1 MPAVVLAMA
10 VFWTSVAL
18 ILYTYA
24 GYPLILW
31 LLTRGRRPPELPE
44 PETTALPFLSVLV
57 AVHNEETVITAKLAN
72 CAALDYPASQIEFLF
87 GSDGSDDRT
96 EALIRAG
103 TRPNVKLFAYAIRR
117 GKSAVLNDLVTQA
130 QGGILLLTDANSM
143 LEPLAARRLAR
154 HFQDP
159 RVGAVCGRLRLTRP
173 RALASQLIAD
183 ESSYWQFESL
193 VKRLE
198 GDLGLLAAANGAI
211 YAIRREFYRQL
222 PTRPAVSEDLYLPAM
237 VLAQGARVT
246 FEPRAVATET
256 ASRDTRA
263 ELSRKARNGELASNL
278 IPHLLPLLAPWRGR
292 VAWMLWS
299 HKIIR
304 WAVPFLLLALLLASA
319 ALWFIPFY
327 RVCLLLQMLTYAGA
341 LAGYW
346 LEGRRNLPAWL
357 SLPYYFVGSNLALL
371 VGFGRSLVRSTS
383 GAWARVGR

>member
-10 VFWTSVAL
+10 VFWASVAL

-44 PETTALPFLSVLV
+44 PETTALPFLSVLI
-57 AVHNEETVITAKLAN
+57 AAHNEEAVITAKLEN
-72 CAALDYPASQIEFLF
+72 CIALDYPADRIEFLF

-96 EALIRAG
+96 EELIRAG
-103 TRPNVKLFAYAIRR
+103 AASNVRLFCFARR
-117 GKSAVLNDLVTQA
+117 GKAAVINDL
-130 QGGILLLTDANSM
+130 ILQSRGEIVVFTDANT
-143 LEPLAARRLAR
+143 LFEPAAARWLAR
-154 HFQDP
+154 RFQDP
-159 RVGAVCGRLRLTRP
+159 CVGGVCGRLVIGRINASSSRL
-173 RALASQLIAD
+173 LAD
-183 ESSYWQFESL
+183 EANYWQFEN
-193 VKRLE
+193 VIKRLE
-198 GDLGLLAAANGAI
+198 GQLGLLAAANGAI
-211 YAIRREFYRQL
+211 YAIRRSLFRPL
-222 PTRPAVSEDLYLPAM
+222 PTLRAIADDLLIPAAVLEHQAHMVYEPA
-237 VLAQGARVT
+237 
-246 FEPRAVATET
+246 AVAHESGAVT
-256 ASRDTRA
+256 TRV
-263 ELSRKARNGELASNL
+263 ELLRKIRIGEISYNTLPVLSR
-278 IPHLLPLLAPWRGR
+278 LLPPWHGR

-304 WAVPFLLLALLLASA
+304 WAVPFLLLALLAASV

-327 RVCLLLQMLTYAGA
+327 RVCLLLQVLTYAGA

-346 LEGRRNLPAWL
+346 LDGRRNLPAWL